1 MRLEGAATPACNN
14 EVQVAAVHYRT
25 DIDGLRALA
34 VLAVVVFHAFPALLP
49 AGFVGV
55 DIFFVISGFVITRTI
70 SHELAEGSFS
80 ITRFYG
86 RRIRRLFPALAL
98 TLMATLALS
107 WFVLL
112 PDELAAAGRL
122 AVAGGLSV
130 ANLQL
135 LNQSGYFDVA
145 TSRNP
150 LMHLWSLG
158 VEEQFYLCWP
168 ALFML
173 IAAFRHRRALT
184 VALALASLV
193 LAAMWVTDDP
203 VLAFYSPFSRGWE
216 LLIGAVL
223 AMHRSNGSPGALLSP
238 SLRST
243 LGLALM
249 LVGIFI
255 GTGTNPVVRLDMVI
269 AVVGAALAVS
279 GGEGPAARLLSTSP
293 MRWLGRIS
301 YPLYLWHWPLFAF
314 RNLLSDPAADMLA
327 YTLVSTA
334 VAVVLADLTYRFIER
349 PLRRT
354 SAPAMATVASIAAL
368 AVPVAFGVLIHVQ
381 DGVAGRQ
388 VAVANGN
395 AKPTK
400 VGRGKELTLDDCLV
414 GRGGALFEFCVRDAA
429 GPPTAA
435 VWGDSKG
442 HALYWG
448 LLRES
453 RRTDQPR
460 WLLIGNPGCVPSDV
474 AIGKSPCDDGNGA
487 ALKAL
492 MGEQVRTVLLVFAAR
507 SMTAERAKSEQGVKN
522 VAAALLKVGKQ
533 VVIVID
539 NPTVTGQFDRP
550 SACARTLSVPFL
562 KDMAAGKHCNLS
574 YAKHLASTRE
584 YRAAVDRIA
593 AAHPGVQL
601 FDMAPVLCDIPG
613 DICPV
618 AKDGKYLYSY
628 GDHISDTANEA
639 AAGLIL
645 PTLYP
650 LSAPGKD

>member
-1 MRLEGAATPACNN
+1 VLPASTAATDR
-14 EVQVAAVHYRT
+14 YRT

-34 VLAVVVFHAFPALLP
+34 VLAVVVFHAFPMLLP

-70 SHELAEGSFS
+70 SHELAQGTFS
-80 ITRFYG
+80 IIRFYG

-98 TLMATLALS
+98 SLAGTLALS
-107 WFVLL
+107 WFILL
-112 PDELAAAGRL
+112 PDEFAAAGRL
-122 AVAGGLSV
+122 AVAGGLSL

-135 LNQSGYFDVA
+135 LSQSGYFDEA

-168 ALFML
+168 AVFVL
-173 IAAFRHRRALT
+173 IAAYRHRRALI
-184 VALALASLV
+184 VAVALASLA
-193 LAAMWVTDDP
+193 LAAWWATRDP
-203 VLAFYSPFSRGWE
+203 VLAFYNPLSRGWE

-223 AMHRSNGSPGALLSP
+223 AMPRASGSPGTLLSP

-243 LGLALM
+243 LGLVLM
-249 LVGIFI
+249 LTGIFI
-255 GTGTNPVVRLDMVI
+255 GTGTNPIVRLDMVI

-279 GGEGPAARLLSTSP
+279 GGEGPVARLLSTPP

-314 RNLLSDPAADMLA
+314 RNLVSDSAADMLA

-334 VAVVLADLTYRFIER
+334 VAVVLADLTYRFVER

-354 SAPAMATVASIAAL
+354 SATAMATFASIAAL
-368 AVPVAFGVLIHVQ
+368 AVSVAFGALVHVQ
-381 DGVAGRQ
+381 EGVPDRE
-388 VAVANGN
+388 VALANGQ
-395 AKPTK
+395 ATTAK

-414 GRGGALFEFCVRDAA
+414 GQGPTAFGFCTRDAA

-460 WLLIGNPGCVPSDV
+460 WLLIGNPGCVPSNV
-474 AIGKSPCDDGNGA
+474 AIGKSVCDDGNGL
-487 ALKAL
+487 ALRAL
-492 MGEQVRTVLLVFAAR
+492 MGEHVRTVLLVFATR
-507 SMTAERAKSEQGVKN
+507 SMMAGMAEREQGVKN
-522 VAAALLKVGKQ
+522 VAAALLKAGKH

-539 NPTVTGQFDRP
+539 NPTVTGQFEQP
-550 SACARTLSVPFL
+550 SSCARKLSVPLL
-562 KDMAAGKHCNLS
+562 KEMAAGKNCNLS

-584 YRAAVDRIA
+584 YRAAIDRIA
-593 AAHPGVQL
+593 AAVPGVQL
-601 FDMAPVLCDIPG
+601 FDMAPFLCDIPG
-613 DICPV
+613 DLCPV

-628 GDHISDTANEA
+628 GDHISDTANET
-639 AAGLIL
+639 AAGLML
-645 PTLYP
+645 PTLYSP
-650 LSAPGKD
+650 RALGKD